1 MIPITAEAQA
11 QAQRSPEMKRLD
23 AVRRRLSALEGAAVT
38 LVYDSEG
45 AAIEIIRPVRVARG
59 RAVGREAPAIL
70 ARFAVDAAS
79 DEAEALAAMPDDMAF
94 VLGLLVRAF
103 RKVREMRAS
112 LPHGPGAADA
122 AGPPAGP
129 GNSPDARSRL
139 RPSGDAGDRPKDF
152 AAEAAMK
159 CQNEAFQKFLGA
171 ADAGEADRLAKHRAG
186 YASKRD
192 LNTDVNAANRWRAL
206 VHEFDMWLR
215 GVE

>member
-45 AAIEIIRPVRVARG
+45 AAIEIIRTVRVARG
-59 RAVGREAPAIL
+59 RAIGREAPAIL

-94 VLGLLVRAF
+94 VLGLLDRAF
-103 RKVREMRAS
+103 KKVREMRAA
-112 LPHGPGAADA
+112 GAPA
-122 AGPPAGP
+122 AT
-129 GNSPDARSRL
+129 
-139 RPSGDAGDRPKDF
+139 SGDAAREAKAKDY

-206 VHEFDMWLR
+206 VHEFDMWMR
-215 GVE
+215 GPE